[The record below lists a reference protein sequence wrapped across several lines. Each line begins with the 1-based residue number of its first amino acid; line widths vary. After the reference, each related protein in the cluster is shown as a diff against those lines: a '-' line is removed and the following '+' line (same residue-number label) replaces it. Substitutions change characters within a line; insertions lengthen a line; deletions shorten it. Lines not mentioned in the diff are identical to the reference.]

1 MPVQSAGN
9 SLYFGDQ
16 FMSLKDYGLGILG
29 GALTGGIGNGTVA
42 ALKGNNFWTG
52 KEVKFGRTIFSF
64 KNTATKSA
72 PKMEM
77 LDGSKSSLG
86 VKQPNVAKETLSFPE
101 RTMENFKEHFNLGG
115 RHADLNLSTE
125 KIVSNVKG
133 FVIDNQQVLQ
143 QGDNTFIG
151 QINGFDK
158 SIKVYLYGTTVRSMN
173 MYPGVSNRISV
184 RPPIKYG
191 NLKW

>member
-86 VKQPNVAKETLSFPE
+86 VKQPNVAKETLSFPD

-115 RHADLNLSTE
+115 ATCRLE
-125 KIVSNVKG
+125 
-133 FVIDNQQVLQ
+133 FV
-143 QGDNTFIG
+143 
-151 QINGFDK
+151 
-158 SIKVYLYGTTVRSMN
+158 
-173 MYPGVSNRISV
+173 NRKDSV
-184 RPPIKYG
+184 ECERFCDR
-191 NLKW
+191 